1 MIKDTEIK
9 QFRNHERN
17 RGRTFNREGKKYT

>member
-9 QFRNHERN
+9 QFRNDERN
-17 RGRTFNREGKKYT
+17 RGRALNREGKYT